1 MLNPLPPDTADV
13 CSVCQTFT
21 DGYDTCYPCG
31 WNARFADAVL
41 AVSYSI
47 HFGQLH
53 TALQQYKRTGGT
65 IARRFQLELAAVL
78 WRFLSQHE
86 QCLARQAGVDG
97 FGLVTTVP
105 SSVPE
110 RDASHPLRRIV
121 GSLVG
126 PTRDRFASLLV
137 RSGTPVAARE
147 GPRQVQPHSGPR
159 RRVDSAHRRHLD
171 YGRERPERRGWAQ
184 DSRSRRGRSA
194 GHRPPHPRGLRGQ
207 RGSPARPATA
217 IRVERLRD
225 AWPFSFMKELRGNE
239 VRSRPNRVP
248 NSAQLTLAESNRAQ
262 RSPLQIATDNR

>member
-1 MLNPLPPDTADV
+1 MATVTELSGPYANFMLNPLPPDTADV

-147 GPRQVQPHSGPR
+147 
-159 RRVDSAHRRHLD
+159 VDPGKYNPTRDLDGESILLIDDTWTTGANAQSAAGGLKTAGAGAVAVLVIGRHIHED
-171 YGRERPERRGWAQ
+171 YG
-184 DSRSRRGRSA
+184 DNA
-194 GHRPPHPRGLRGQ
+194 G
-207 RGSPARPATA
+207 
-217 IRVERLRD
+217 RLR
-225 AWPFSFMKELRGNE
+225 ALPRPFEWSVCALHG
-239 VRSRPNRVP
+239 P
-248 NSAQLTLAESNRAQ
+248 SAL
-262 RSPLQIATDNR
+262 